1 MLFKPCWGVKPCL
14 PVLDASSGDMKSK
27 TQLPVRT
34 AFGCSFPQPMV
45 VASPGSFSQIAA
57 SFGTRLTETLL
68 IQLSPRESLTSGSGS
83 SRKLLRQPP
92 NNSC

>member
-1 MLFKPCWGVKPCL
+1 MQSKPCWEANRCPLGLV
-14 PVLDASSGDMKSK
+14 AFSAGMNSG

-57 SFGTRLTETLL
+57 SFGTRLAEMLL
-68 IQLSPRESLTSGSGS
+68 IQLSPQENLTSGSDS
-83 SRKLLRQPP
+83 LRKLPKPLP
-92 NNSC
+92 NNSY